1 MDRDRKNVIVL
12 ATCQTLFG
20 TGRSLLIATAPLIA
34 YGIAEHKELAT
45 LPHSLVIVG
54 TALSTFPAS
63 LLMRRIGRRAGFV
76 LGTMMGALGGVISAF
91 GIIHADFWLFS
102 LGTLCFGFFAG
113 FGQFYRFA
121 AADAAKP
128 EFKGKAISLVLAG
141 GVVAGFLGPELAKIG
156 KDLFASV
163 QFVGAYVLLCGAML
177 LSAAT
182 LYFLDIPGL
191 TKAEREKSG
200 RPIFEI
206 LSQPTV
212 VVAVLASTI
221 AQGVMNL
228 LMTATPIAM
237 LHDAHEFNSIALV
250 IEWHVVGM
258 FAPGFVTGMLIA
270 RFGEL
275 RMIATGL
282 LLELACV
289 GVALSGTAVFDYWLS
304 MLLLGVG
311 WNFAFTAGTTLL
323 TTAYTPAERAKTEG
337 TMNFIVYGFVATLSL
352 SSGALI
358 HYFGWMWTN
367 LSALP
372 LLAIA
377 AAAIGWYAL
386 YLRRTA
392 SVAAE

>member
-12 ATCQTLFG
+12 AICQTLFG
-20 TGRSLLIATAPLIA
+20 TGRSLLIATAPVIA

-45 LPHSLVIVG
+45 LPHSMVIVG
-54 TALSTFPAS
+54 TAISTFPAS

-76 LGTMMGALGGVISAF
+76 LGTLIGAIGGVISAL
-91 GIIHADFWLFS
+91 GIMRGDFWLFS

-128 EFKGKAISLVLAG
+128 EFKSKAISLVLAG
-141 GVVAGFLGPELAKIG
+141 GVVAGILGPELAKVG
-156 KDLFASV
+156 KDMFASLP
-163 QFVGAYVLLCGAML
+163 FVGAYVLLCATML
-177 LSAAT
+177 ISAAI

-191 TKAEREKSG
+191 TKAERAKSG
-200 RPIFEI
+200 RPILSI
-206 LSQPTV
+206 LSQPAV
-212 VVAVLASTI
+212 MVAVLSSTI

-237 LHDAHEFNSIALV
+237 LHDAHEFDSIALV

-258 FAPGFVTGMLIA
+258 FAPGFITGMLIN

-275 RMIATGL
+275 RMIAAGL

-289 GVALSGTAVFDYWLS
+289 GIALSGTGVFEFWLA

-337 TMNFIVYGFVATLSL
+337 TMNLVVYGFVATLSL
-352 SSGALI
+352 SSGALV
-358 HYFGWMWTN
+358 HYFGWTWTN
-367 LSALP
+367 LGALP

-377 AAAIGWYAL
+377 AAATGWYAL
-386 YLRRTA
+386 YLRRA
-392 SVAAE
+392 PAAAE